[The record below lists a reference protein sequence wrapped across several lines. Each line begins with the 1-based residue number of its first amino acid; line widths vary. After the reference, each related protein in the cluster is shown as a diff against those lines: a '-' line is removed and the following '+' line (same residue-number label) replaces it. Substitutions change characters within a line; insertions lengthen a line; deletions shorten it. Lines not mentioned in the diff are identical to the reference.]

1 MDDDRVTVSILI
13 PTLNE
18 IAHIDAC
25 LASVLAQHHPLL
37 EVLVIDGGSTDGT
50 RERVESYGP
59 PVRLVDNPSRGP
71 ASAMNVGIAAS
82 KGSIICRMDAH
93 TVFDPCYVT
102 ESLRVLLEEDA
113 DVVGGPMHPVG
124 TSAFGRAVAAVTSSA
139 LGMPGRFHYATTRI
153 DTDHV
158 FLGMWRR
165 STLLELGG
173 FDARHFPWCG
183 EDNELTYR
191 IRRKGGRVICDPAV
205 RSDYTPRETPAA
217 LWRQYDR
224 YGLAKA
230 SSLAIHRALPSWRPV
245 APAALVAVTAV
256 GLVTGRTWKGRAAVP
271 VLHALGCGVVAH
283 WVSRRAASDP
293 WRAALVQEICH
304 WSFGFGF
311 WRGIGRMARSRPVQT
326 SLVVFPELRTSVASV
341 A

>member
-1 MDDDRVTVSILI
+1 MDERVTVSIII

-25 LASVLAQHHPLL
+25 LASALAQSHPPL
-37 EVLVIDGGSTDGT
+37 EVLVADGGSTDGT
-50 RERVESYGP
+50 RERVASYGP
-59 PVRLVDNPSRGP
+59 PVRLLDNPGRGP

-93 TVFDPCYVT
+93 TVFDPCYVA

-124 TSAFGRAVAAVTSSA
+124 TNAFGRAVAAVTSSA
-139 LGMPGRFHYATTRI
+139 LGMPGGFHHATTRI

-158 FLGMWRR
+158 FLGMWKR

-173 FDARHFPWCG
+173 FDDRHFPFCG
-183 EDNELTYR
+183 EDAELTYR
-191 IRRKGGRVICDPAV
+191 IRLKGGRVICDPAV
-205 RSDYTPRETPAA
+205 RSDYTPRDTPDA
-217 LWRQYDR
+217 LWRQYER

-230 SSLAIHRALPSWRPV
+230 SSLETHRALPSWRPL
-245 APAALVAVTAV
+245 APAALVAATVI
-256 GLVTGRTWKGRAAVP
+256 GLVTGRTWKRRAAVP
-271 VLHALGCGVVAH
+271 IVHALWCGVIAQR
-283 WVSRRAASDP
+283 VSRRESCDP

-304 WSFGFGF
+304 WSFGLGF
-311 WRGIGRMARSRPVQT
+311 WRGVVRMARRRPVQVAP
-326 SLVVFPELRTSVASV
+326 VVLRAEPEPVSSA